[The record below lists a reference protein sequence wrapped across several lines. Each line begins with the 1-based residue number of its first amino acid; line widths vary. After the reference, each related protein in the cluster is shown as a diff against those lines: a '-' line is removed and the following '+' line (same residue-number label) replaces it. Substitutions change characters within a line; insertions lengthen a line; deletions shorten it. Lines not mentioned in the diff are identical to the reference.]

1 MTGRGRRGAGLPRA
15 RGSSHQ
21 RHYGG
26 LSEEAHGASFRPIR
40 RAPDQTRCRPHAAS
54 LSKGRALLAVAAA
67 LLLIVTGCTDSG
79 LLTRSSSRSSEQGSQ
94 PPASA
99 EQLAAQKAAAGIADC
114 PPSAEDV
121 SAIAGGLPDVE
132 LPCLGGGPSVE
143 LAGLRG
149 RPMMINVW
157 AQWCGPCRQEAP
169 FLADIAASTEP
180 SEFMI
185 LGIDFDDPRPEL
197 AIEFAEQAEWE
208 YPQMQDADA
217 VLREELQISGP
228 PQTFFVNAQGNITYR
243 HAAPFTST
251 KQIRQLAEKYLGVQL

>member
-1 MTGRGRRGAGLPRA
+1 MAASRQAQGSYDQRLNGLP
-15 RGSSHQ
+15 
-21 RHYGG
+21 
-26 LSEEAHGASFRPIR
+26 LLEAQAASLRPTR
-40 RAPDQTRCRPHAAS
+40 RPRKPTQHRRYTAS
-54 LSKGRALLAVAAA
+54 LSKGRTALAIVAV
-67 LLLIVTGCTDSG
+67 LLLILTGCTDSG
-79 LLTRSSSRSSEQGSQ
+79 LLTRSSSESSEQGSQ
-94 PPASA
+94 QPPSA

-114 PPSAEDV
+114 PPSYQDV
-121 SAIAGGLPDVE
+121 PANAGGLPDVE
-132 LPCLGGGPSVE
+132 LACLGGGTSVE

-169 FLADIAASTEP
+169 FLAEIAESTKP

-197 AIEFAEQAEWE
+197 AIEFAEQAEWK

-228 PQTFFVNAQGNITYR
+228 PQTFFVTAQGNITYR

-251 KQIRQLAEKYLGVQL
+251 KQIRELAEEHLGVQL

>member
-1 MTGRGRRGAGLPRA
+1 MRRRL
-15 RGSSHQ
+15 
-21 RHYGG
+21 
-26 LSEEAHGASFRPIR
+26 
-40 RAPDQTRCRPHAAS
+40 AA
-54 LSKGRALLAVAAA
+54 AAA

-79 LLTRSSSRSSEQGSQ
+79 LLTPSSESSEGSSQ
-94 PPASA
+94 PPSA
-99 EQLAAQKAAAGIADC
+99 EQLAAMKEAAGIADC
-114 PPSAEDV
+114 PPSDEDV
-121 SAIAGGLPDVE
+121 SAMSGGLPDVE
-132 LPCLGGGPSVE
+132 LACLGGGQSVR

-185 LGIDFDDPRPEL
+185 LGIDFDDPRPDL
-197 AIEFAEQAEWE
+197 AIEFADAAGWK
-208 YPQMQDADA
+208 YPQMQDVDV

-243 HAAPFTST
+243 HAAPFTSA
-251 KQIRQLAEKYLGVQL
+251 KQIRELAEKHLGVQL

>member
-1 MTGRGRRGAGLPRA
+1 VAASRQALGSYDRRLNGLP
-15 RGSSHQ
+15 
-21 RHYGG
+21 
-26 LSEEAHGASFRPIR
+26 LEEAQRALLRPNR
-40 RAPDQTRCRPHAAS
+40 RPRKQTQHRRYTAN
-54 LSKGRALLAVAAA
+54 LSKGRTALAIGAA
-67 LLLIVTGCTDSG
+67 LLLFLTGCTDSG
-79 LLTRSSSRSSEQGSQ
+79 LLTRSSSESSEQGSQ
-94 PPASA
+94 PPPSA

-114 PPSAEDV
+114 PPSYQYV
-121 SAIAGGLPDVE
+121 PAIAGGLPDVE
-132 LPCLGGGPSVE
+132 LACLGGGPSVE

-169 FLADIAASTEP
+169 FLAEIAASTEP

-197 AIEFAEQAEWE
+197 AIEFAEEAEWK

-251 KQIRQLAEKYLGVQL
+251 KQIRELAEEHLGVQL

>member
-1 MTGRGRRGAGLPRA
+1 MTGRDRRLAASRQA
-15 RGSSHQ
+15 QGSSHQ
-21 RHYGG
+21 RLYGG
-26 LSEEAHGASFRPIR
+26 LPEGAQGASHGPTR
-40 RAPDQTRCRPHAAS
+40 RAHKQNQRWRYAA
-54 LSKGRALLAVAAA
+54 KVPKRRAILAFAAA
-67 LLLIVTGCTDSG
+67 LLLILTGCTDSG
-79 LLTRSSSRSSEQGSQ
+79 LLTRSSTKSSEQGSQ
-94 PPASA
+94 PPPSA

-114 PPSAEDV
+114 PPSYQYV
-121 SAIAGGLPDVE
+121 PAIAGGLPDVE

-169 FLADIAASTEP
+169 FLAEIAESTEP

-197 AIEFAEQAEWE
+197 AIEFAEQAEWK

-251 KQIRQLAEKYLGVQL
+251 KQIRELTEEHLGLQL

>member
-1 MTGRGRRGAGLPRA
+1 MRGRGARGAALRRA
-15 RGSSHQ
+15 RGSSHSEGHSGSLEEDQ
-21 RHYGG
+21 RGS
-26 LSEEAHGASFRPIR
+26 LRQAQGAPSQRRRRP
-40 RAPDQTRCRPHAAS
+40 RARSIPR
-54 LSKGRALLAVAAA
+54 GRALLAVAVA
-67 LLLIVTGCTDSG
+67 LLLIGTGCTDSG
-79 LLTRSSSRSSEQGSQ
+79 LLTRSSSQSSEQGSQ
-94 PPASA
+94 PPPSA

-114 PPSAEDV
+114 PPSDEYV

-132 LPCLGGGPSVE
+132 LPCLGGGQAVG

-169 FLADIAASTEP
+169 FLAEIAASTEP

-197 AIEFAEQAEWE
+197 AIEFAEEAKWK

-251 KQIRQLAEKYLGVQL
+251 KQIRQLAEKHLGVEL

>member
-1 MTGRGRRGAGLPRA
+1 MTGRDSGLAVSRQA
-15 RGSSHQ
+15 QASSHQ
-21 RHYGG
+21 GLYGG
-26 LSEEAHGASFRPIR
+26 LLEEAQGASLPPTRG
-40 RAPDQTRCRPHAAS
+40 AYKQTRRRGYAAS
-54 LSKGRALLAVAAA
+54 VSKSRAILAVAAV
-67 LLLIVTGCTDSG
+67 LLLILTGCTDSG
-79 LLTRSSSRSSEQGSQ
+79 LLTRSSSESSEQGSQ
-94 PPASA
+94 PPPSA

-114 PPSAEDV
+114 PPSYQYV
-121 SAIAGGLPDVE
+121 PAIAGGLPDVE
-132 LPCLGGGPSVE
+132 LSCLGGGPSVE

-157 AQWCGPCRQEAP
+157 AQWCGPCRKEAP
-169 FLADIAASTEP
+169 FLAEIAESTKP

-197 AIEFAEQAEWE
+197 AIEFAEQAEWK

-228 PQTFFVNAQGNITYR
+228 PQTFFVTAQGNITYR

-251 KQIRQLAEKYLGVQL
+251 KQIRELAEEHLGVQL